1 MKIEPELLGFIYV
14 ISVLTSILLMRA
26 IFSIPSIVRQLK
38 SQTNLLMLIAKKQG
52 ATENEVHNAIV
63 YNDSIFK

>member
-1 MKIEPELLGFIYV
+1 MKIEPELLVFAYV
-14 ISVLTSILLMRA
+14 MLFLISILLMRA
-26 IFSIPSIVRQLK
+26 IFSIPTIVRQLK

-52 ATENEVHNAIV
+52 ATEDEVHNAIV